1 VVELWPAVMET
12 IRAENDLLAAALEQ
26 GRPTE
31 SGDGIV
37 IGFPASAAFFKR
49 QAEKD
54 ERRAALM
61 QAIRAVTGQR
71 VAVAYELRDD
81 VAPEPRSLTPDEL
94 VQRFKDE
101 FDAEEIFDEEEGS

>member
-26 GRPTE
+26 GRPAPG
-31 SGDGIV
+31 GDGVV
-37 IGFPASAAFFKR
+37 IAFPASAAFFKR

-54 ERRAALM
+54 ERRAALT
-61 QAIRAVTGQR
+61 QAIREVTGQR

-81 VAPEPRSLTPDEL
+81 VESEAQTVTPEQLIE
-94 VQRFKDE
+94 RFKHE
-101 FDAEEIFDEEEGS
+101 FDAEEI